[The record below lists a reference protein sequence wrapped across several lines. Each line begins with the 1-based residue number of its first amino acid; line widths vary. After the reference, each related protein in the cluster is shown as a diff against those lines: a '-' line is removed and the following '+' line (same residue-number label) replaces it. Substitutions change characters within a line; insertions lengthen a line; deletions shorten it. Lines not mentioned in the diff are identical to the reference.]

1 MGQVHLILFT
11 LLWTIVW
18 AAPVTR
24 LSSRVE
30 LLAGLLPFVA
40 FGLRVFAG
48 FFVGVPA
55 DDPVRLAVSP
65 LLQWVA
71 GESGV
76 IP

>member
-1 MGQVHLILFT
+1 MGQVRLILFT

-18 AAPVTR
+18 AAPV
-24 LSSRVE
+24 SRVE